1 MKRFC
6 GIVIILVFSALI
18 TNINTRANSTAWPP
32 IFSFSKKGD
41 NSALNDKVSKNFI
54 TGLATYYANR
64 FEGNLTATGE
74 VFHHSNLTAASN
86 VFALNTWVK
95 VTNILTGKSII
106 VRINDRMHPRM
117 NEKGRVLDLTLTG
130 AKQLKIV
137 NRGVAK
143 VKIET
148 LTKGQGTIS
157 KDETAGN

>member
-1 MKRFC
+1 MKRFL
-6 GIVIILVFSALI
+6 GIFIVLFISALI
-18 TNINTRANSTAWPP
+18 SNINSRANSATWPP
-32 IFSFSKKGD
+32 LFSFSKKPGD
-41 NSALNDKVSKNFI
+41 NSSSVSKNFI
-54 TGLATYYANR
+54 TGLATFYAKK

-74 VFHHSNLTAASN
+74 TFHHSDLTAASN

-117 NEKGRVLDLTLTG
+117 TEKGRVLDLTMTG

-143 VKIET
+143 VKIEA
-148 LTKGQGTIS
+148 IS
-157 KDETAGN
+157 EEQAEAAQKN